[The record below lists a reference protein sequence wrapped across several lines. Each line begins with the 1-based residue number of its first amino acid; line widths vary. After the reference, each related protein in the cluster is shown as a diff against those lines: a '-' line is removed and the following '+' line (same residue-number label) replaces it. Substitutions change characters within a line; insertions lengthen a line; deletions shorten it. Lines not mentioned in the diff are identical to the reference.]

1 MPRSPEPAR
10 QKILD
15 TALRLFA
22 ERGVAA
28 VSLREI
34 RIEADQRNAGALQ
47 YHFGTKDGLL
57 RALLERELPPLV
69 ARRRA
74 LLAIAAAGPADDS
87 RAVAAVFV
95 RPFAELATGNAREQS
110 LILLLSDLHNDVS
123 LALDQ
128 IMDLVGDTA
137 ATDAGKLMRARIAHV
152 PPAILNE
159 RLIVANSVF
168 LNAAA
173 LRARGGVRERLLDDK
188 TFQENLVD
196 MFHGA
201 ISVAA
206 KTGLVS

>member
-15 TALRLFA
+15 AALRLFS

-28 VSLREI
+28 ISLREI

-69 ARRRA
+69 ERRRA
-74 LLAIAAAGPADDS
+74 LLAIAQARPADDMRS
-87 RAVAAVFV
+87 VAAVFV
-95 RPFAELATGNAREQS
+95 RPFAELATGNARERS

-123 LALDQ
+123 LSLDQ

-137 ATDAGKLMRARIAHV
+137 ATDAGALMRDRIAYV

-173 LRARGGVRERLLDDK
+173 LRARGGARERRLDDK
-188 TFQENLVD
+188 AFQENLVD

-201 ISVAA
+201 IAA
-206 KTGLVS
+206 KSGLAS

>member
-15 TALRLFA
+15 AALRLFS

-34 RIEADQRNAGALQ
+34 RIEAGQRNAGALQ

-69 ARRRA
+69 ERRRA
-74 LLAIAAAGPADDS
+74 LLTIAQGGPADDI
-87 RAVAAVFV
+87 RAIAGVFV
-95 RPFAELATGNAREQS
+95 RPFAELATGNARERS

-123 LALDQ
+123 LSLNQ

-137 ATDAGKLMRARIAHV
+137 ATDAGALMRSRIAHV
-152 PPAILNE
+152 PLAILNE

-173 LRARGGVRERLLDDK
+173 LRARGGARERRLNDK
-188 TFQENLVD
+188 AFQENLVD

-201 ISVAA
+201 IATKS
-206 KTGLVS
+206 GLAT

>member
-15 TALRLFA
+15 AALRLFA

-69 ARRRA
+69 ERRRA
-74 LLAIAAAGPADDS
+74 LLAVAQAGPADDI

-95 RPFAELATGNAREQS
+95 RPFAELATGNARERS

-123 LALDQ
+123 LSLDR

-137 ATDAGKLMRARIAHV
+137 ATDAGTLMRARIAHI
-152 PPAILNE
+152 PPPILNE

-173 LRARGGVRERLLDDK
+173 LRARGGARERRLDDK
-188 TFQENLVD
+188 AFQENLVE

-201 ISVAA
+201 IATKS
-206 KTGLVS
+206 GLAP

>member
-15 TALRLFA
+15 AALRLFA

-69 ARRRA
+69 ERRRA
-74 LLAIAAAGPADDS
+74 LLAVAQAGPADDI

-95 RPFAELATGNAREQS
+95 RPFAELATGNARERS

-123 LALDQ
+123 LSLDR

-137 ATDAGKLMRARIAHV
+137 ATDAGALMRARIAHI
-152 PPAILNE
+152 PPPILNE

-173 LRARGGVRERLLDDK
+173 LRARGGARERRLDDK
-188 TFQENLVD
+188 AFQENLVD

-201 ISVAA
+201 IATKS
-206 KTGLVS
+206 GLAP

>member
-15 TALRLFA
+15 AALRLFS

-28 VSLREI
+28 ISLREI

-57 RALLERELPPLV
+57 RALLERELPALV
-69 ARRRA
+69 ERRRA
-74 LLAIAAAGPADDS
+74 LLAVAQVGPADDI

-95 RPFAELATGNAREQS
+95 RPFAELATGNARERS

-123 LALDQ
+123 LSLDQ

-137 ATDAGKLMRARIAHV
+137 ATGAGALMRARIAHI
-152 PPAILNE
+152 PPAILDE

-173 LRARGGVRERLLDDK
+173 LRARGGARERRLDDK
-188 TFQENLVD
+188 AFQENLVD

-201 ISVAA
+201 IANKS
-206 KTGLVS
+206 GLAS

>member
-15 TALRLFA
+15 AALRLFA

-69 ARRRA
+69 ERRRA
-74 LLAIAAAGPADDS
+74 LLAVAEAGPADDI

-95 RPFAELATGNAREQS
+95 QPFAELAMGTARERS

-123 LALDQ
+123 LSLNQ

-137 ATDAGKLMRARIAHV
+137 ATDAGVLMRTRIAHV

-173 LRARGGVRERLLDDK
+173 MRAKGGARERRLNDK
-188 TFQENLVD
+188 AFQENLVD

-201 ISVAA
+201 IATKS
-206 KTGLVS
+206 GLA

>member
-15 TALRLFA
+15 AALRLFSQ
-22 ERGVAA
+22 RGVAA
-28 VSLREI
+28 ISLREI

-69 ARRRA
+69 ERRRT
-74 LLAIAAAGPADDS
+74 LLAVAQAGAADDI

-95 RPFAELATGNAREQS
+95 RPFAELATGNARERS

-123 LALDQ
+123 LSLDQ

-137 ATDAGKLMRARIAHV
+137 AADAGALMRNRIAHV

-173 LRARGGVRERLLDDK
+173 LRARGGARERRLDDK
-188 TFQENLVD
+188 AFQENLVD

-201 ISVAA
+201 IATKS
-206 KTGLVS
+206 GLAP